1 MENYLSPYF
10 DESPF
15 ETLPPPTKDEL
26 MRKYTTN
33 IRHYPK
39 NTTITLDPQVWT
51 GFYLYKGCLKVF
63 ISNDLGI
70 ERLLFYLAEKN
81 TCSCGYPNI
90 PMILHT
96 TEDCDIYFI
105 NTKQL
110 LYDLVYDKK
119 FFSNLWESS
128 YRRLGIIAERLLDI
142 SGTNNKGK
150 VCNFLYNLAQESH
163 QTTPDGKLVIKK
175 LPTRNDL
182 ALFIGSHKSN
192 VIKILS
198 ALENDGIITPNGKGI
213 IINDLDQ
220 LKTCIDESCYLQ

>member
-1 MENYLSPYF
+1 
-10 DESPF
+10 
-15 ETLPPPTKDEL
+15 
-26 MRKYTTN
+26 
-33 IRHYPK
+33 
-39 NTTITLDPQVWT
+39 
-51 GFYLYKGCLKVF
+51 
-63 ISNDLGI
+63 
-70 ERLLFYLAEKN
+70 
-81 TCSCGYPNI
+81 
-90 PMILHT
+90 MILHT

-150 VCNFLYNLAQESH
+150 ICKFLYNLAQESH

-182 ALFIGSHKSN
+182 ALFIGAHKSN

-213 IINDLDQ
+213 IINDLDK
-220 LKTCIDESCYLQ
+220 LKTCIDESCYIQ